1 MAITKTTTVDRMEVI
16 ARGSEWIVRVSYFD
30 TFDDSEDSE
39 PAVVAERQ
47 ATLMSKT
54 EVLDSDG
61 NKSYIDTDIT
71 KQDSTVQS
79 VCNLLW
85 GR

>member
-1 MAITKTTTVDRMEVI
+1 MAITKTTIADRMEVI
-16 ARGSEWIVRVSYFD
+16 ARGSEWVVRVAYFD
-30 TFDDSEDSE
+30 TLDDSEDSE
-39 PAVVAERQ
+39 PAIVAERQ
-47 ATLMSKT
+47 VALKSRT

-71 KQDSTVQS
+71 NQDSTVQS

>member
-54 EVLDSDG
+54 EEP
-61 NKSYIDTDIT
+61 
-71 KQDSTVQS
+71 
-79 VCNLLW
+79 
-85 GR
+85 

>member
-1 MAITKTTTVDRMEVI
+1 MAITKTTIVDRMEVI
-16 ARGSEWIVRVSYFD
+16 ARGSEWVVRVSYFD

-39 PAVVAERQ
+39 PAIVAERQ
-47 ATLMSKT
+47 VALKSRT

-71 KQDSTVQS
+71 NQDSTVQS
-79 VCNLLW
+79 ERPLQ
-85 GR
+85 